1 MLLAIDIGN
10 TTISCAIIYDRKIIE
25 KFFLESRL
33 SKAMLRK
40 ELNTYFKRVKR
51 SFSKINQI
59 IICSVVPDVT
69 KIVESQAKQKL
80 NMPLIVVGR
89 DRQVPLK
96 NNYQNPKQVG
106 QDRLVCAYAAK
117 IMYGFPAIVIDFGTA
132 TTFEVINKKGEYDGG
147 LIVPGIRLS
156 AESLFNKT
164 ALLPKIENIKA
175 PRNLIGRNTQDSI
188 LSGLFYGYGTMCS
201 GLIDMIEQKMKGRPK
216 VIITGGY
223 TTLMKK
229 YIIDKI
235 DIVDSDLVF
244 KGLLL
249 LEK

>member
-10 TTISCAIIYDRKIIE
+10 TTISCAVIKRKKIVE
-25 KFFLESRL
+25 KFFLESTL
-33 SKAMLRK
+33 SAPALKGK
-40 ELNTYFKRVKR
+40 LNTYYQHVKR
-51 SFSKINQI
+51 SFVLDQI

-69 KIVESQAKQKL
+69 KVVEDRAKKTLKISPIV
-80 NMPLIVVGR
+80 IGR
-89 DRQVPLK
+89 DQHVPIK

-117 IMYGFPAIVIDFGTA
+117 VLYGFPAIVIDFGTA
-132 TTFEVINKKGEYDGG
+132 TTFEVINKKGEYAGG
-147 LIVPGIRLS
+147 LIVPGIKLS
-156 AESLFNKT
+156 TESLFNKT

-175 PRNLIGRNTQDSI
+175 PRHLIGRNTQDSI

-201 GLIDMIEQKMKGRPK
+201 GLIGMIEEKMKGHPK

-223 TTLMKK
+223 TSLMKK
-229 YIIDKI
+229 YILDKI

-244 KGLLL
+244 KGLTLL
-249 LEK
+249 AK